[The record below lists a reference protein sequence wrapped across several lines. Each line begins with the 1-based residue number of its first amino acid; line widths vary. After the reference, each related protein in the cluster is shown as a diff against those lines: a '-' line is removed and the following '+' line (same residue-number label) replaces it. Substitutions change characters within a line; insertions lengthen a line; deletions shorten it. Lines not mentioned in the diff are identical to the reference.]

1 MRRVESVISF
11 SCLLVLP
18 RGSSNLSIV
27 FVLPGSRIVRGF
39 GSATIID
46 EMPLRSTLELGN
58 HIHHIV
64 FFLSISAVV
73 YTQRHAIFLGCRSEP
88 VVHCSPV

>member
-1 MRRVESVISF
+1 MRRVESVLFFSF
-11 SCLLVLP
+11 LLVLP

-27 FVLPGSRIVRGF
+27 FVLPGSSIVRGF

-46 EMPLRSTLELGN
+46 EMPLRSALELG
-58 HIHHIV
+58 
-64 FFLSISAVV
+64 SISAVV

-88 VVHCSPV
+88 VVHCSSV

>member
-1 MRRVESVISF
+1 MRRVECYFFSF
-11 SCLLVLP
+11 LLVLS

-27 FVLPGSRIVRGF
+27 FVLPGSSKVRGF

-46 EMPLRSTLELGN
+46 EMPLRSALELGN
-58 HIHHIV
+58 RTHRVV

-73 YTQRHAIFLGCRSEP
+73 YTQRHAIF
-88 VVHCSPV
+88 